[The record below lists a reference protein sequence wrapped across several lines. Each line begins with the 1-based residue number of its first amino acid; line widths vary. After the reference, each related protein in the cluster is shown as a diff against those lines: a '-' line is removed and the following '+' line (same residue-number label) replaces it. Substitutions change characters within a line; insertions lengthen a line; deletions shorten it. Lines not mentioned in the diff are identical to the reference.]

1 MIVTL
6 MLTLMLLNLRCK
18 PSGARSRPSR
28 RSPKVRSGTCTCP
41 GPSTLHQGSGAS
53 YRRLCAAVAVSGHS
67 PAQHGVLYL
76 TTSSPRLW
84 HVALH
89 GTFLPPMSGDVGCLK
104 FHNPPTDAALPPHVS
119 GEILRGISRLPE
131 AALGHA
137 HLHVCTLGT
146 QRLRSRAA
154 LPA

>member
-1 MIVTL
+1 MN
-6 MLTLMLLNLRCK
+6 LTAH
-18 PSGARSRPSR
+18 G
-28 RSPKVRSGTCTCP
+28 
-41 GPSTLHQGSGAS
+41 STLARAMHDTLAQLALEMVSKQ
-53 YRRLCAAVAVSGHS
+53 LAVAVAGHS

-76 TTSSPRLW
+76 TTASPRLR

-119 GEILRGISRLPE
+119 SEILRGISGLPD
-131 AALGHA
+131 AALVHA

>member
-1 MIVTL
+1 MCDTL
-6 MLTLMLLNLRCK
+6 AQLALEMVAKQL
-18 PSGARSRPSR
+18 
-28 RSPKVRSGTCTCP
+28 
-41 GPSTLHQGSGAS
+41 
-53 YRRLCAAVAVSGHS
+53 AVAVSRHS

-76 TTSSPRLW
+76 TTSSPRLR

-89 GTFLPPMSGDVGCLK
+89 GTFLPPMIWMSGDVGCLK
-104 FHNPPTDAALPPHVS
+104 FHNPATDAALPPHVS
-119 GEILRGISRLPE
+119 SEIIRGISGLPD

-146 QRLRSRAA
+146 HRLRNRAA

>member
-1 MIVTL
+1 MN
-6 MLTLMLLNLRCK
+6 LTAH
-18 PSGARSRPSR
+18 G
-28 RSPKVRSGTCTCP
+28 
-41 GPSTLHQGSGAS
+41 STLARAMCDTLAQLA
-53 YRRLCAAVAVSGHS
+53 LEMVCKQLAVAVAGHS

-76 TTSSPRLW
+76 TTASPRLR

-119 GEILRGISRLPE
+119 SEILRGISGLPE
-131 AALGHA
+131 VALGHA

>member
-1 MIVTL
+1 MCDTL
-6 MLTLMLLNLRCK
+6 AQLAPEMVAKQL
-18 PSGARSRPSR
+18 
-28 RSPKVRSGTCTCP
+28 
-41 GPSTLHQGSGAS
+41 
-53 YRRLCAAVAVSGHS
+53 AVAVSRYS

-76 TTSSPRLW
+76 TTASPRLW

-104 FHNPPTDAALPPHVS
+104 FHNPLTDAALPPHVS
-119 GEILRGISRLPE
+119 GEILRGISGLPD

-146 QRLRSRAA
+146 KRLRSRPA

>member
-1 MIVTL
+1 MNLTAHGSTFARAMCDTL
-6 MLTLMLLNLRCK
+6 AQLALEMVAKQL
-18 PSGARSRPSR
+18 
-28 RSPKVRSGTCTCP
+28 
-41 GPSTLHQGSGAS
+41 
-53 YRRLCAAVAVSGHS
+53 AVAVSCHS

-76 TTSSPRLW
+76 TTSSPRLR

-89 GTFLPPMSGDVGCLK
+89 GTFLPPMSGDVGRLK

-119 GEILRGISRLPE
+119 GEIIRGISGLPE
-131 AALGHA
+131 VALVHA

>member
-1 MIVTL
+1 MCDTL
-6 MLTLMLLNLRCK
+6 AQLALEMVAKQL
-18 PSGARSRPSR
+18 
-28 RSPKVRSGTCTCP
+28 
-41 GPSTLHQGSGAS
+41 
-53 YRRLCAAVAVSGHS
+53 AVAVSCHS
-67 PAQHGVLYL
+67 PAQPEHGVLYL
-76 TTSSPRLW
+76 TTASPRLR

-119 GEILRGISRLPE
+119 SEIIRGISGLPD

-146 QRLRSRAA
+146 HRLRSRAA

>member
-1 MIVTL
+1 MCDTL
-6 MLTLMLLNLRCK
+6 AQLALEMVAKQLAL
-18 PSGARSRPSR
+18 
-28 RSPKVRSGTCTCP
+28 
-41 GPSTLHQGSGAS
+41 
-53 YRRLCAAVAVSGHS
+53 AVSGHS

-76 TTSSPRLW
+76 TTSSLRLW

-119 GEILRGISRLPE
+119 GEILRGISGLPD

-146 QRLRSRAA
+146 HRLRSRAV

>member
-1 MIVTL
+1 MN
-6 MLTLMLLNLRCK
+6 LTAH
-18 PSGARSRPSR
+18 G
-28 RSPKVRSGTCTCP
+28 
-41 GPSTLHQGSGAS
+41 STLARAMCDTLAQLA
-53 YRRLCAAVAVSGHS
+53 LEMVAKQLAVAVSGHS

-119 GEILRGISRLPE
+119 GEIIRGISGLPE
-131 AALGHA
+131 AALVHA

-146 QRLRSRAA
+146 HRLRSRAA

>member
-1 MIVTL
+1 MHDTL
-6 MLTLMLLNLRCK
+6 AQLALEMVCK
-18 PSGARSRPSR
+18 Q
-28 RSPKVRSGTCTCP
+28 
-41 GPSTLHQGSGAS
+41 L
-53 YRRLCAAVAVSGHS
+53 AVAVSGHS

-76 TTSSPRLW
+76 TTASPRLW

-119 GEILRGISRLPE
+119 GEIIRGISGLPE
-131 AALGHA
+131 AALVHA

-146 QRLRSRAA
+146 Q
-154 LPA
+154 P

>member
-1 MIVTL
+1 MNLTAHGSTFARAMCDTL
-6 MLTLMLLNLRCK
+6 AQLALEMVCK
-18 PSGARSRPSR
+18 Q
-28 RSPKVRSGTCTCP
+28 
-41 GPSTLHQGSGAS
+41 L
-53 YRRLCAAVAVSGHS
+53 AVAVSGHS

-76 TTSSPRLW
+76 TTSSPRLR

-119 GEILRGISRLPE
+119 GEIIRGISGLPD